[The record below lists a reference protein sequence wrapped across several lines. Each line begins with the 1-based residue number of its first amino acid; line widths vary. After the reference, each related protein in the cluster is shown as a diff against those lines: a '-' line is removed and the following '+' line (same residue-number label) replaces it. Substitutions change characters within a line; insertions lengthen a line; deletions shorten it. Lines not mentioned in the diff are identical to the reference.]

1 LNDCRSALDKGDET
15 APRVRFGIA
24 TLPGAHPIAS
34 CLIAACLI
42 AACLIAACLV
52 AACLVGSAAAQQP
65 AATKRPTVA
74 LPALAAQG
82 FEVKAAFASYLVLQ
96 KGKDVWLCYMLQTRS
111 SCEPAE

>member
-1 LNDCRSALDKGDET
+1 MIARVPSIKGT
-15 APRVRFGIA
+15 KPRRARRFGTVA
-24 TLPGAHPIAS
+24 VTGTQ
-34 CLIAACLI
+34 LIAACLI
-42 AACLIAACLV
+42 AACLI
-52 AACLVGSAAAQQP
+52 GSAAAQQP

>member
-1 LNDCRSALDKGDET
+1 MIARHSMREWKPCPARRL
-15 APRVRFGIA
+15 GIA
-24 TLPGAHPIAS
+24 ALTGI

-42 AACLIAACLV
+42 QSCLI
-52 AACLVGSAAAQQP
+52 GSAAAQQQ

-82 FEVKAAFASYLVLQ
+82 FEVKAAFASYIVLQ

-111 SCEPAE
+111 SCEPVE

>member
-1 LNDCRSALDKGDET
+1 MIARVLSIKGTKPRRARRS
-15 APRVRFGIA
+15 GIA
-24 TLPGAHPIAS
+24 AVTAAH
-34 CLIAACLI
+34 LMAACLI
-42 AACLIAACLV
+42 AACLIASCLI
-52 AACLVGSAAAQQP
+52 GSAAAQQP

-74 LPALAAQG
+74 LPALSAQG

>member
-1 LNDCRSALDKGDET
+1 MKGT
-15 APRVRFGIA
+15 KPRRARRFGIA
-24 TLPGAHPIAS
+24 AITGAHLIVSCLIAS
-34 CLIAACLI
+34 CLI
-42 AACLIAACLV
+42 
-52 AACLVGSAAAQQP
+52 GPAAAQQA